1 MQAKKVDDFEEDDI
15 LPFGIKLKVSE
26 KSIWKVGKLLR
37 SQLKNWKK
45 TLILYKSNLYSVS
58 HQLHDLLSV

>member
-26 KSIWKVGKLLR
+26 KSIWESWEAIKIAIEKLE
-37 SQLKNWKK
+37 KD
-45 TLILYKSNLYSVS
+45 SVS
-58 HQLHDLLSV
+58 L